1 MAEVNPEKYKSN
13 SYRSKAEAEEKKANE
28 KVIKGSA
35 KIHQKTTGEKLKETL
50 FGEGVDNVGDYVVF
64 DVIIPTLKEMVV
76 NSVSDGINMLLFGE
90 TKRSGRSSSRNSRSG
105 YVQYESYSRNRDRDS
120 GRRAQFDFSDIEF
133 ETRADAIDVL
143 DAIEDTISMYDVAS
157 VSDLYEFAGI
167 TPRPTDNNYGW
178 TSVNTAEILMK
189 RNGNYILSM
198 PRPKPLR

>member
-13 SYRSKAEAEEKKANE
+13 SYRSKAEAEEKKSNE

>member
-90 TKRSGRSSSRNSRSG
+90 TKRSGRSSSRNTRSG

>member
-90 TKRSGRSSSRNSRSG
+90 TKRSGRGSSRNTRSG

>member
-50 FGEGVDNVGDYVVF
+50 FGEGVDNVGDYVIF
-64 DVIIPTLKEMVV
+64 DVIVPTLKEMVV

-90 TKRSGRSSSRNSRSG
+90 TKRGRSSSRNSRSG

>member
-90 TKRSGRSSSRNSRSG
+90 TKRSGRSSSRNNRSG

>member
-90 TKRSGRSSSRNSRSG
+90 TKRSGRSSNRNSRSG

>member
-64 DVIIPTLKEMVV
+64 DVIVPTLKEMVV

-90 TKRSGRSSSRNSRSG
+90 TKRGRSSSRNSRSG

-189 RNGNYILSM
+189 RNGSYILSM

>member
-1 MAEVNPEKYKSN
+1 MMAEVNPEKYKSN

-90 TKRSGRSSSRNSRSG
+90 TKRGRSSSRNSRSG

-189 RNGNYILSM
+189 RNGSYILSM

>member
-50 FGEGVDNVGDYVVF
+50 FGEGVDNVGDYVIF

-90 TKRSGRSSSRNSRSG
+90 TKRGRSNSRNNRSG

>member
-90 TKRSGRSSSRNSRSG
+90 TKRGRSSSRNSRSG

>member
-50 FGEGVDNVGDYVVF
+50 FGEGVDNVGDYVIF

-90 TKRSGRSSSRNSRSG
+90 TKRGRSSSRNSRSG

>member
-64 DVIIPTLKEMVV
+64 DVIVPTLKEMVV

-90 TKRSGRSSSRNSRSG
+90 TKRGRSSSRNNRSG

-189 RNGNYILSM
+189 RNGSYILSM

>member
-50 FGEGVDNVGDYVVF
+50 FGEGVDNVGDYVIF

-90 TKRSGRSSSRNSRSG
+90 TKRGRSSSRNSRSG

-189 RNGNYILSM
+189 RNGSYILSM

>member
-50 FGEGVDNVGDYVVF
+50 FGEGVDNVGDYVIF

-90 TKRSGRSSSRNSRSG
+90 TKRGRSSSRNSRSG

-178 TSVNTAEILMK
+178 TSVNTAEVLMK

>member
-50 FGEGVDNVGDYVVF
+50 FGEGVDNVGDYVIF

>member
-1 MAEVNPEKYKSN
+1 MPYPAE
-13 SYRSKAEAEEKKANE
+13 
-28 KVIKGSA
+28 
-35 KIHQKTTGEKLKETL
+35 
-50 FGEGVDNVGDYVVF
+50 D
-64 DVIIPTLKEMVV
+64 
-76 NSVSDGINMLLFGE
+76 MLLFGE
-90 TKRSGRSSSRNSRSG
+90 TKRGRSSSRNSRSG
-105 YVQYESYSRNRDRDS
+105 YVQYEPYSRNRDRDS